1 MYLIRFLG
9 LEYFAQRFNQPVD
22 ENFNGFF
29 YYQVYVFGR
38 ILGVIGGL
46 NGAKHQCLPFAT
58 LMDDFSHLQ
67 QPKSSR
73 SPLTVI

>member
-1 MYLIRFLG
+1 MSLAIFVNRPIKPLGKIFLDRFFDRQG
-9 LEYFAQRFNQPVD
+9 
-22 ENFNGFF
+22 
-29 YYQVYVFGR
+29 YVFGR